1 MRSPW
6 SVVAL
11 ALVAAVATTACATGI
26 RTNVV
31 AEAPPVPESRDIS
44 FLEDD
49 GVGCEFTK
57 IGDLRVP
64 VSAWPS
70 VRPEAEQ
77 KVREMGGEAVVA
89 WKQRAVMVGGT
100 ESGAPGGATDPRR
113 KDFWFGVVVR
123 FPGECPEA

>member
-1 MRSPW
+1 MS
-6 SVVAL
+6 SFSSDVAL
-11 ALVAAVATTACATGI
+11 ALVVAAATTACATGI

-31 AEAPPVPESRDIS
+31 AEASPLPESREVR
-44 FLEDD
+44 FLD
-49 GVGCEFTK
+49 GQVACETTK

-89 WKQRAVMVGGT
+89 WRKRAVMVGGT
-100 ESGAPGGATDPRR
+100 ESGAPGGSTDPRR
-113 KDFWFGVVVR
+113 EDFWFGVVVR
-123 FPGECPEA
+123 FPGECPEV